1 MPRILEI
8 RPLGNGGWQCL
19 EMRGVQP
26 FWIGE
31 NAKKQAL
38 DYGKERAKTDG
49 SEIRIL
55 NDSGEVVEILRFK
68 GTEYQ
73 SVAEIASDL
82 SRPRAYSKN
91 P

>member
-8 RPLGNGGWQCL
+8 RPLRNGGWQCL

-38 DYGKERAKTDG
+38 DYGKERAKTEG

-68 GTEYQ
+68 GSEYE
-73 SVAEIASDL
+73 SSADTG
-82 SRPRAYSKN
+82 RNRN
-91 P
+91 